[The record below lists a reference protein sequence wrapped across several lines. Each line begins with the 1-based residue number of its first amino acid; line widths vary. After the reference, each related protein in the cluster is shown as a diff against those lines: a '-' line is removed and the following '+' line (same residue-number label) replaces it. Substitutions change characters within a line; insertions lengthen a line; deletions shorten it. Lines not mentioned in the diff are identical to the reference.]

1 MKKQINLLTVLML
14 VIALASLV
22 AAVKFGHPIKGTYG
36 FSSGG

>member
-1 MKKQINLLTVLML
+1 VKKQINLLTVLML